1 MCVDDVGGLQ
11 DGGCRLRGY
20 RPLTGQQ
27 DGLRPR
33 HGLPGCKYTL
43 TLPNPIGTVQRD
55 FRPQDFSSFDHSQS
69 KFE

>member
-11 DGGCRLRGY
+11 DGGCRLRGH

-33 HGLPGCKYTL
+33 HGLPGCKYYITF
-43 TLPNPIGTVQRD
+43 PNFKGTVQRD
-55 FRPQDFSSFDHSQS
+55 F
-69 KFE
+69 